1 MSGLKRFLFSA
12 PVNDA
17 SGTQTFYIDAETA
30 EAACERAEHRDTDG
44 MYCDDSE
51 VTDLG
56 ELELSSMEVTTVD
69 DSGDFPPLST
79 APQPSGQDERAAFEC
94 RVYRLAEEEK
104 YSYMTSLLKRD
115 PNTGD
120 YSTSWVDMMWRG
132 WQARSTLTAPSPAVV
147 EPVEL
152 SDDEL
157 RDLWRSAGGSFYGP
171 RVETGSMPE
180 HDLLPFLRKMLSGKP
195 AVVGGE
201 AVISADEL
209 AAFCRFC
216 ETCEDFESGGYD
228 VPKEDMQRL
237 ARIGVVRWCGGSR
250 YETTDFGDVIRA
262 RKVVPPIVE
271 AETVRDQLFAALNE
285 THAALCFMDINAEP
299 GKQYMGSKQCEMNRA
314 AIAAASGK

>member
-147 EPVEL
+147 EPVALHDNEIDRYVDDFDNGGEKFIPHAVREL
-152 SDDEL
+152 L
-157 RDLWRSAGGSFYGP
+157 RNFAHSFAAEFN
-171 RVETGSMPE
+171 V
-180 HDLLPFLRKMLSGKP
+180 GKP

-201 AVISADEL
+201 AIAIVGDAYQL
-209 AAFCRFC
+209 
-216 ETCEDFESGGYD
+216 
-228 VPKEDMQRL
+228 L
-237 ARIGVVRWCGGSR
+237 WCGNNPKIGLR
-250 YETTDFGDVIRA
+250 VGTKLYA
-262 RKVVPPIVE
+262 PPIVE
-271 AETVRDQLFAALNE
+271 AETVRDKAAI
-285 THAALCFMDINAEP
+285 AAI
-299 GKQYMGSKQCEMNRA
+299 QYAISSGLEGIEFLRCWDEGNFDAIRKEWSDAPDAVFVGADPLYK
-314 AIAAASGK
+314 AIAAASGEKS